1 MAMTAFLA
9 DRLPEGLV
17 AYADRLVL
25 GDGQGSPVRGRDLLE
40 GPAVERLMTCFETC
54 HRGGDR
60 RALVSMW
67 TQWHFGLLIVPATA
81 AILMLD
87 RDLPLGLDEIGIVP
101 HESGRPDLFVLA
113 ELGSPHR
120 TGARRF
126 ARLFDG
132 HVAPLAA
139 CLAARFRVSPRLIWS
154 NAAAIF
160 EWTLQQVPDGAGQ
173 EEARAEARD
182 LLERRLD
189 PAGQR
194 NPMFDQVRYPPEAG
208 GPVRRRK
215 LCCLRYLL
223 PGVADCGSLCPV
235 QAGDRPTSDAA

>member
-1 MAMTAFLA
+1 MKPFLA
-9 DRLPEGLV
+9 DRLPEPL
-17 AYADRLVL
+17 AWYADRLVL
-25 GDGQGSPVRGRDLLE
+25 ANRQGSLISGRDLLD
-40 GPAVERLMTCFETC
+40 GDTVERLMARFAAS

-87 RDLPLGLDEIGIVP
+87 RDLPLALDEIGIVP
-101 HESGRPDLFVLA
+101 HETGRPDAFVLA
-113 ELGSPHR
+113 ELGTPHR
-120 TGARRF
+120 TGEQRF

-132 HVAPLAA
+132 HVALLVAG
-139 CLAARFRVSPRLIWS
+139 LAARFRVSPRLLWS

-160 EWTLQQVPDGAGQ
+160 EWALQQVPDGAGQ
-173 EEARAEARD
+173 AEARTEARD

-189 PAGQR
+189 SAGQR
-194 NPMFDQVRYPPEAG
+194 NPMFDQVRYPLEAG
-208 GPVRRRK
+208 EPVRRRK

-235 QAGDRPTSDAA
+235 HTGDCPASDAA

>member
-1 MAMTAFLA
+1 MTAFLA
-9 DRLPEGLV
+9 DRLPEALA
-17 AYADRLVL
+17 AYAGRLVL
-25 GDGQGSPVRGRDLLE
+25 GDGQGTAMSGRDLLE
-40 GPAVERLMTCFETC
+40 GPAVERLMARFEAFYS
-54 HRGGDR
+54 GGDR

-87 RDLPLGLDEIGIVP
+87 RDLPLALDEIAIVL
-101 HESGRPDLFVLA
+101 HESGRPDAFVLA
-113 ELGSPHR
+113 ELGPPNR
-120 TGARRF
+120 AGARRF

-132 HVAPLAA
+132 HVGPLAA
-139 CLAARFRVSPRLIWS
+139 NLAARFHVSPRLIWS

-160 EWTLQQVPDGAGQ
+160 EWALQQVPDGAGQ

-182 LLERRLD
+182 CLERRLD

-194 NPMFDQVRYPPEAG
+194 NPMFDQVRYPLVAG
-208 GPVRRRK
+208 EPVRRRK

-235 QAGDRPTSDAA
+235 HTGDCPASDAA

>member
-1 MAMTAFLA
+1 MIAFLA
-9 DRLPEGLV
+9 DRLPEGLA

-25 GDGQGSPVRGRDLLE
+25 ADGQGRAMSGRDLLD
-40 GPAVERLMTCFETC
+40 GDTVEQLMARFETSHC
-54 HRGGDR
+54 GGDR

-87 RDLPLGLDEIGIVP
+87 RDLPLALDEIGIVP
-101 HESGRPDLFVLA
+101 HETGRPDAFVLA
-113 ELGSPHR
+113 ELGTPNPA
-120 TGARRF
+120 GARRF

-139 CLAARFRVSPRLIWS
+139 NLAARFRVSPRLIWS

-160 EWTLQQVPDGAGQ
+160 EWTLQQMPDGARQ
-173 EEARAEARD
+173 AEARAEARD

-194 NPMFDQVRYPPEAG
+194 NPMFDQVRYPLEQG
-208 GPVRRRK
+208 EPVRRRK

-223 PGVADCGSLCPV
+223 PGVADCDSLCPV
-235 QAGDRPTSDAA
+235 RAGDCPASDAA

>member
-1 MAMTAFLA
+1 MKPFLA
-9 DRLPEGLV
+9 DCLPEPL
-17 AYADRLVL
+17 AWYADRLVL
-25 GDGQGSPVRGRDLLE
+25 ADGEGGAISGRDLLD
-40 GPAVERLMTCFETC
+40 GDTVERLMARFEAS

-87 RDLPLGLDEIGIVP
+87 RDLPLALDEIGIVA
-101 HESGRPDLFVLA
+101 HESGRADAFVLA
-113 ELGSPHR
+113 ELGSPNR
-120 TGARRF
+120 PGAQRF

-139 CLAARFRVSPRLIWS
+139 SLAARFRVSPRLIWS

-160 EWTLQQVPDGAGQ
+160 EWVLQQVPTAAGQ

-182 LLERRLD
+182 WLERRLD

-194 NPMFDQVRYPPEAG
+194 NPMFDQVRYLLEAG
-208 GPVRRRK
+208 EPVRRRK

-235 QAGDRPTSDAA
+235 HAGDCPASDAA